1 MAWRGRRHRNGNRP
15 PASVVRRRGCG
26 HSSGGWPWRVSEG
39 SLEEASDCPTAFPAL
54 SRPAPFPSVGVG
66 DGKCPP
72 RPGWTAKVARERA
85 IAGLSMCAGLGA
97 RLCSRRNVSGAPP
110 ASRSESAK
118 LPLPPL
124 PGTGF
129 GGRHFPVSF
138 LASILLSTL

>member
-1 MAWRGRRHRNGNRP
+1 M
-15 PASVVRRRGCG
+15 
-26 HSSGGWPWRVSEG
+26 
-39 SLEEASDCPTAFPAL
+39 
-54 SRPAPFPSVGVG
+54 
-66 DGKCPP
+66 
-72 RPGWTAKVARERA
+72 
-85 IAGLSMCAGLGA
+85 AGLSMCAGLGA

-138 LASILLSTL
+138 LATILLSTL